1 MPTSTPEHIQRRLLR
16 RQRAALTPQVQQQ
29 CADAMAR
36 HLSQQ
41 SVFRNARHIALYLPV
56 RGEADPR
63 GIRRH
68 ALPRQQ
74 FYLPVLS
81 PFRHDKRLWF
91 IRWNTQT
98 RFRLNRFRIPEP
110 LPRYRQQR
118 AARWLDLVIT
128 PLVAFDRSGTR
139 MGMGG
144 GFYDRSF
151 AFKRRVT
158 LHTSRPP
165 LIGIAYDFQA
175 IDKLVRQPWDIPL
188 NGLVSETQ
196 FFHF

>member
-36 HLSQQ
+36 NLSQQ

-74 FYLPVLS
+74 FYLPVLA

-91 IRWNTQT
+91 IRWNAQT

-151 AFKRRVT
+151 AFKRRAT

>member
-1 MPTSTPEHIQRRLLR
+1 
-16 RQRAALTPQVQQQ
+16 
-29 CADAMAR
+29 MAR

-74 FYLPVLS
+74 FYLPVLA

-91 IRWNTQT
+91 IRWNAQT

-151 AFKRRVT
+151 AFKRRAT

>member
-74 FYLPVLS
+74 FYLPVLA

-91 IRWNTQT
+91 IRWNAQT

-151 AFKRRVT
+151 AFKRRAT
-158 LHTSRPP
+158 LHTSRTP
-165 LIGIAYDFQA
+165 LIGIAFVFQA

>member
-36 HLSQQ
+36 HLRQQ
-41 SVFRNARHIALYLPV
+41 SVFRNAHHIALYLPV

-63 GIRRH
+63 GIRRR

-91 IRWNTQT
+91 IRWNAQT

-144 GFYDRSF
+144 GFYDRTF
-151 AFKRRVT
+151 AFKRRAT

>member
-1 MPTSTPEHIQRRLLR
+1 MCIRDR
-16 RQRAALTPQVQQQ
+16 
-29 CADAMAR
+29 
-36 HLSQQ
+36 
-41 SVFRNARHIALYLPV
+41 YLPV

-63 GIRRH
+63 GIRRR

-91 IRWNTQT
+91 IRWNAQT

-144 GFYDRSF
+144 GFYDRTF
-151 AFKRRVT
+151 AFKRRAT